1 MKKKVIAGVAAAA
14 VAISVAVTG
23 VASADTNGTKTG
35 LKDKLSSL
43 LSGLVSK
50 GTINQSQAD
59 AIAKAF
65 ADARAAE
72 EANRPTRAE
81 MDAHRTSEIAVITST
96 LGITE
101 DALKTRLQAGDSLAT
116 IAGSK
121 KDALI
126 AAVVAFEN
134 KEIDARVAAGK
145 LTADQAATFKADVTS
160 RVTDQVN
167 NTRPMGGKG
176 FGGRGGH
183 GFGGPGRGDNDG
195 DGPQGGSSSGGS
207 GQLVVPGTGTTSTAK
222 YSSGLTIKA

>member
-1 MKKKVIAGVAAAA
+1 MKKKVIAGVAATA
-14 VAISVAVTG
+14 VAISIAVTG
-23 VASADTNGTKTG
+23 VASADTNSSKNG

-59 AIAKAF
+59 AITKAIE
-65 ADARAAE
+65 DARAAE
-72 EANRPTRAE
+72 DANRPSKAD
-81 MDAHRTSEIAVITST
+81 MDAHRTAELAVITST

-101 DALKTRLQAGDSLAT
+101 ADLKTRMQAGDSLAT

-126 AAVVAFEN
+126 AALVAFEN
-134 KEIDARVAAGK
+134 KEIDALVTAGK
-145 LTADQAATFKADVTS
+145 LTSAQATTAKADVTA

-167 NTRPMGGKG
+167 NTRPMGM
-176 FGGRGGH
+176 GGRGGH
-183 GFGGPGRGDNDG
+183 GRGGFDGGRGGFDG
-195 DGPQGGSSSGGS
+195 KGPQGGNSSGGA
-207 GQLVVPGTGTTSTAK
+207 GGLVVPGTGSTNSAK

>member
-1 MKKKVIAGVAAAA
+1 MKKKVIAGVAVAA
-14 VAISVAVTG
+14 VALSVAVTG
-23 VASADTNGTKTG
+23 VASADTNSTTGG

-59 AIAKAF
+59 AISKAIE
-65 ADARAAE
+65 DARAAE
-72 EANRPTRAE
+72 DANRPTPAQ
-81 MDAHRTSEIAVITST
+81 MDAHRKAELAVVTST

-101 DALKTRLQAGDSLAT
+101 ADLTTRLQAGDSLAT

-126 AAVVAFEN
+126 AALVAFEN
-134 KEIDARVAAGK
+134 KEIDALVTAGT
-145 LTADQAATFKADVTS
+145 LTAAQATTEKAEVTA

-167 NTRPMGGKG
+167 NTRPMGM
-176 FGGRGGH
+176 GGRGGH
-183 GFGGPGRGDNDG
+183 GRGGHDG
-195 DGPQGGSSSGGS
+195 KGPQGGSSSGGT
-207 GQLVVPGTGTTSTAK
+207 GGLVVPGKGTTNSAK